1 MNQDNLTKEEI
12 KLIKMGR
19 AYRTWR
25 KRVVVT
31 TVVVLLWAFF
41 GMPLAHMN
49 NITSAIYTIG
59 LLVGVSIEY
68 YVIVLTCWKCPKC
81 HKKLPIKNRLKGVE
95 PFLVKYCSECGE
107 DLTK

>member
-25 KRVVVT
+25 KRVVVSIM
-31 TVVVLLWAFF
+31 VVLLWAFL
-41 GMPLAHMN
+41 GMPFAHMN
-49 NITSAIYTIG
+49 NITSVIYTIG

-68 YVIVLTCWKCPKC
+68 YVLVFTCWKCPEC
-81 HKKLPIKNRLKGVE
+81 HKKLPAKSMLKGFE
-95 PFLVKYCSECGE
+95 PFLVKYCPKCGA